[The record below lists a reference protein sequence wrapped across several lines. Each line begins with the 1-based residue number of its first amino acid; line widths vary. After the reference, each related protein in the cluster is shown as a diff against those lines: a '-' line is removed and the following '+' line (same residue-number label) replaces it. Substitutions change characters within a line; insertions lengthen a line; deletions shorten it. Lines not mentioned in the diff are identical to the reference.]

1 MKPITRAQRR
11 AIKAIYDRY
20 PIFVGDE
27 TATQIVCDAG
37 WRYVAVT
44 DLPFGD
50 LRNKAND
57 IGYSH
62 VWVHGTEQQ
71 IYLDC
76 VNIIEDYQ
84 LATRMS
90 YRHFRKNVKWGFDC
104 LMVHWQGMM
113 LGIESD
119 GYVHS

>member
-20 PIFVGDE
+20 PIFVGGK
-27 TATQIVCDAG
+27 TAQQIVYDAG

-57 IGYSH
+57 LGYSH
-62 VWVHGTEQQ
+62 VWVHGVYYPV
-71 IYLDC
+71 YLDC
-76 VNIIEDYQ
+76 TKIVEDYG
-84 LATRMS
+84 LDTRIT
-90 YRHFRKNVKWGFDC
+90 YRDFRKTVKQGFDC
-104 LMVHWQGMM
+104 LMVRWCGMM